1 MPMTLLAQ
9 AVSNTFLIDP
19 VKPVLLTITALAGAA
34 LASRLVKDI
43 HFCGLPRTLWQGLMM
58 GGIAAGLIVGLL
70 IPIFWIGW
78 PVQIACTVAPV
89 LLYWPRRNDQ
99 VPESKR
105 FVVGGDK
112 VRAFFKGRRKTRS
125 FAGSRLSFKDSG
137 KKERPVPGKKDP
149 LLAQHQATEN
159 LLMQA
164 IDRKASRLDMMIKP
178 DGVTAVA
185 TVDGV
190 RTKLEAPAADAALL
204 VLDHL
209 KDLCGLDVKD
219 RRKRQTG
226 SCWATTSEATSVL
239 TVMAAGSSTAQ
250 QLRVDFDLA
259 QRMGRKFPDLGFLPN
274 QMKLVESACSTDD
287 RGGVVLVAAAPGQG
301 LTSTALALLARHD
314 AFTNAVKAL
323 EKNPVAK
330 VEGVDQQ
337 VWNPAG
343 GVDYRTQLQSIVRR
357 NPDVVFVDDL
367 AEPGVGK
374 VVAAPT
380 VSDIRFYLALPVDG
394 VGPAITEWFRAVGD
408 VPAAAAPLRA
418 VVAGKTI
425 RKLCLACR
433 VPFQPSPEQ
442 AKRLGVP
449 AGKEVQLFRAGGK
462 VQIKSKVEDCPM
474 CRGTGYSGQVG
485 VFEIVALDEESRAH
499 LAKGDLKSAYN
510 AARMKHRSPGMQDC
524 ALFRVREGVT
534 SLEEV
539 VRVFAPPAAKPAAG
553 AAKPAT
559 ASTKPPAA
567 AKPGTPPPK
576 PKA

>member
-1 MPMTLLAQ
+1 MILLAQ

-19 VKPVLLTITALAGAA
+19 VKPLLLVATALAGAA
-34 LASRLVKDI
+34 LTSRLVKDI
-43 HFCGLPRTLWQGLMM
+43 HFAGLPAAFWQGLMM
-58 GGIAAGLIVGLL
+58 TGIGAGVLAALL
-70 IPIFWIGW
+70 VPIFWIGW
-78 PVQIACTVAPV
+78 PLQIACTAGPM
-89 LLYWPRRNDQ
+89 LLYWPRRNDN
-99 VPESKR
+99 VAESKR

-112 VRAFFKGRRKTRS
+112 VRAFFKGRRKTKS
-125 FAGSRLSFKDSG
+125 FAGSRLSFKDSA
-137 KKERPVPGKKDP
+137 KKERPIPGKKDP

-164 IDRKASRLDMMIKP
+164 IDRKASRLDVMIKP

-190 RTKLEAPAADAALL
+190 RTKLEAPTSEAALL
-204 VLDHL
+204 ALDHL
-209 KDLCGLDVKD
+209 KDLAGLDVKD

-226 SCWATTSEATSVL
+226 SCWGVTADATTVL
-239 TVMAAGSSTAQ
+239 TIMAAGSSTAQ

-259 QRMGRKFPDLGFLPN
+259 QRMGRKVDDLGFLPN
-274 QMKLVESACSTDD
+274 QMKLLESACSTEE

-323 EKNPVAK
+323 EKNPVAR

-357 NPDVVFVDDL
+357 NPDVVLLDDL

-374 VVAAPT
+374 VVSAPT
-380 VSDIRFYLALPVDG
+380 VSDIRFYVAIPVDG

-418 VVAGKTI
+418 VVACRTV
-425 RKLCLACR
+425 RRLCLACR
-433 VPFQPSPEQ
+433 VPFQPSAEQ
-442 AKRLGVP
+442 AKRLGIP
-449 AGKEVQLFRAGGK
+449 AGKEIQLFRAGGK
-462 VQIKSKVEDCPM
+462 VQIKSRVESCPM
-474 CRGTGYSGQVG
+474 CCGTGFSGQVG
-485 VFEIVALDEESRAH
+485 VHEILVIDDEARGH

-510 AARMKHRSPGMQDC
+510 AARMKHRSPGMQEC
-524 ALFRVREGVT
+524 ALVRVREGVT

-539 VRVFAPPAAKPAAG
+539 VRVFAPSAAKPGSAATKPASTAAKPA
-553 AAKPAT
+553 
-559 ASTKPPAA
+559 AA
-567 AKPGTPPPK
+567 AKPGTTPPK